1 MSQLLPVNLVIGD
14 RTYRVKVEAEHEE
27 HVRKFVKRLN
37 DKIIEFKTQFAGKDM
52 QDYVAMALIWSITE
66 ISQADAV
73 SYTTL
78 TNNLQQL
85 TQQIAQALPQNT

>member
-14 RTYRVKVEAEHEE
+14 RTYRVKVEVEHEE

-37 DKIIEFKTQFAGKDM
+37 DKIVEFKTQFAGKDM

-73 SYTTL
+73 SFTTL